1 MSNRET
7 TLTPPASVRAATDAP
22 RARITLVVASLAFFL
37 ITLDILIV
45 NVALTSIGKE
55 VGGGTAGQQWVIDG
69 YTLMF
74 AALLLFAGNLSDR
87 IGAKSALGSGIALFL
102 LASVAC
108 AVAPTAGLLIAARAV
123 QGAAAAV
130 MLPASMALIRQA
142 FPDPR
147 RRAHAL
153 GIWAV
158 GGAVAGA
165 VGPLVGGLLTTL
177 NWRLVFA
184 INLPVC
190 IAMLGLLATVATS
203 PRRPTPFDWAGQ
215 AASIIALAALMYGL
229 ITGGADGF
237 GSLHVIVSL
246 AVAAV
251 GIAAFLL
258 IQARGRH
265 PMMPLEL
272 FRSTGMRIALA
283 VGFAFMV
290 GHFGT
295 VFVLSLFLQQHLGL
309 TPLQAG
315 LVFLPSAAFSVVGN
329 IVSGTLANRFG
340 PRVPVVLGL
349 MSMVAGLVAM
359 LFTAPLGPHCSW
371 QPADPHRHRRLDRD
385 ATGHVRGPCQRA
397 GRAAGTA
404 SAVFNTFRQVGGAVA
419 IAVFGALLAGRG
431 GFVEEC
437 RPASSLRPPSSSS
450 PPSRVSSST
459 PRPPSAPP
467 KRPANS
473 GWKRRQPG
481 SEVVGQQFQPDH
493 Q

>member
-272 FRSTGMRIALA
+272 FRSTGMRISLA

-315 LVFLPSAAFSVVGN
+315 LVFLPAAAFSVVGN

-359 LFTAPLGPHCSW
+359 LFTAPLGSPLLVAAW
-371 QPADPHRHRRLDRD
+371 LIL
-385 ATGHVRGPCQRA
+385 TGA
-397 GRAAGTA
+397 GGSIAMPPVTSVVLASVPGGQAGTA

-431 GFVEEC
+431 GFVAGMQASFIIAASLLFVTAFASLFIHS
-437 RPASSLRPPSSSS
+437 PATVRASQA
-450 PPSRVSSST
+450 SR
-459 PRPPSAPP
+459 
-467 KRPANS
+467 
-473 GWKRRQPG
+473 
-481 SEVVGQQFQPDH
+481 
-493 Q
+493 

>member
-1 MSNRET
+1 MTRPET
-7 TLTPPASVRAATDAP
+7 TLPAPVPPSAMADAP
-22 RARITLVVASLAFFL
+22 RARLTLMIASLGFFL

-55 VGGGTAGQQWVIDG
+55 LGGGTSGLQWVIDG

-87 IGAKSALGSGIALFL
+87 IGAKRALGWGSALFL
-102 LASVAC
+102 VASVAC
-108 AVAPTAGLLIAARAV
+108 ALAPTSAVLIAARFL
-123 QGAAAAV
+123 QGGAASI

-177 NWRLVFA
+177 DWRLVFG

-190 IAMLGLLATVATS
+190 IAMLVLLASVATS

-215 AASIIALAALMYGL
+215 AAAIVALTALMYGL
-229 ITGGADGF
+229 ITGGTEGF
-237 GSLHVIVSL
+237 GTVPVIASL
-246 AVAAV
+246 ALAA
-251 GIAAFLL
+251 ISLAAFLL

-272 FRSTGMRIALA
+272 FRSTGMRISLS

-295 VFVLSLFLQQHLGL
+295 VFVVSLFLQQHLGL

-315 LVFLPSAAFSVVGN
+315 FTFLPSAAFSIVGN
-329 IVSGTLANRFG
+329 IVSGTLSNRFG
-340 PRVPVVLGL
+340 TRVPVVVGL
-349 MSMVAGLVAM
+349 TSMVVGLTAM
-359 LFTAPLGPHCSW
+359 LLTAPLGSP
-371 QPADPHRHRRLDRD
+371 LLVGTFLIF
-385 ATGHVRGPCQRA
+385 TGSGGSIAMPQVTAVVLASVPSEK
-397 GRAAGTA
+397 AGTA

-419 IAVFGALLAGRG
+419 IAVFGALIADRSNFVHGMQTSFIIAASLLLLTALA
-431 GFVEEC
+431 
-437 RPASSLRPPSSSS
+437 SLFIHS
-450 PPSRVSSST
+450 PGAAKS
-459 PRPPSAPP
+459 
-467 KRPANS
+467 
-473 GWKRRQPG
+473 
-481 SEVVGQQFQPDH
+481 
-493 Q
+493 